1 MTRTSY
7 GPNGMNKFVVNQLDK
22 IFLTK
27 DSGTMLREVSIIL
40 ILA

>member
-27 DSGTMLREVSIIL
+27 DSGTMLREVIYKFT
-40 ILA
+40 